1 MAGQPKLEAF
11 FLSLIPYSKK
21 YNEES
26 YSIPPQK
33 KTILPKV
40 NISKITTN

>member
-26 YSIPPQK
+26 YPPPK
-33 KTILPKV
+33 KKNYPTQGKH
-40 NISKITTN
+40 T